1 MAIREV
7 RIMGDDILEK
17 TVQTGHKD
25 DDAHKNFDRGYAGYD
40 V

>member
-1 MAIREV
+1 MTFW
-7 RIMGDDILEK
+7 K